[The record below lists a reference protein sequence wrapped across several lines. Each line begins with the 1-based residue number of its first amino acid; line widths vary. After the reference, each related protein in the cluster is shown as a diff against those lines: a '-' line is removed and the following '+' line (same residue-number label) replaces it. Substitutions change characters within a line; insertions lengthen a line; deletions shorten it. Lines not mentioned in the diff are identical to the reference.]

1 MGVVIPITTTMAGD
15 TRDGLSPSQS
25 TPPLPPPGATSPPPH
40 ITSSSP
46 KIYEVFNAPSS
57 SSPSAPS
64 QSGPISANAL
74 PEGSGQ
80 NTAGANQET
89 PTLATAIKTVRI
101 QDFKQVH
108 MYPCVRESL
117 LMGIGGALGC
127 ANPKSSQLGRRNL
140 RLRLLRQLRILPLQT
155 SPRAPTHET
164 RSRDHRSQESGERS
178 CGEG

>member
-1 MGVVIPITTTMAGD
+1 MAGD
-15 TRDGLSPSQS
+15 TRDGSSPSQS

-57 SSPSAPS
+57 PPPSAPS

-80 NTAGANQET
+80 NTAGANQEA

-117 LMGIGGALGC
+117 LMGIGGAFGVGGVRALWGGKFIFVLGLF
-127 ANPKSSQLGRRNL
+127 SSQFKVFC
-140 RLRLLRQLRILPLQT
+140 PL
-155 SPRAPTHET
+155 
-164 RSRDHRSQESGERS
+164 ESVHPWTFLSVHMERS
-178 CGEG
+178 ERTV